1 MNKTE
6 AIAWWLQ
13 RPLREKL
20 MLAGGAIAALLAL
33 GDTLITAPL
42 EKKLKRTLGDVSA
55 LQAKAHSQRPDAGQL
70 AEATML
76 RTQEALWRDRL
87 QLAQAGSDQLN
98 RRIADATRL
107 PETLRA
113 IVATVGSARVLELD
127 LGGDVETPNTP
138 ANTGTSAAKTL
149 YRLPITLK
157 VSGNWNELQQLLQQ
171 IERHADAL
179 QWNGLALDNSDWPAI
194 QLTLKAHVWS
204 HAPRWGASS

>member
-6 AIAWWLQ
+6 AIAWWQQ

-20 MLAGGAIAALLAL
+20 MLAGGACAALLAL
-33 GDTLITAPL
+33 ADTLITAPL
-42 EKKLKRTLGDVSA
+42 EKKLKRTLGDVA
-55 LQAKAHSQRPDAGQL
+55 AIQAKISSQRPDTGQV

-87 QLAQAGSDQLN
+87 QLAQAGGEQLD
-98 RRIADATRL
+98 RRIADTTRL

-113 IVATVGSARVLELD
+113 IVGTVGSARVLELD
-127 LGGDVETPNTP
+127 LGGDVETPGGP
-138 ANTGTSAAKTL
+138 ATGGTKKL

-157 VSGNWNELQQLLQQ
+157 VNGNWSELQQLLQQ
-171 IERHADAL
+171 IERHADTL
-179 QWNGLALDNSDWPAI
+179 QWSTLALDNSEWPAI

>member
-20 MLAGGAIAALLAL
+20 MLAGGACAALLAL
-33 GDTLITAPL
+33 GDTLVTAPL
-42 EKKLKRTLGDVSA
+42 EKKLKRALGEVSS
-55 LQAKAHSQRPDAGQL
+55 LQTKAASLRPDAGQL

-76 RTQEALWRDRL
+76 RTQEALWRERL
-87 QLAQAGSDQLN
+87 QLAQAGNEQLN

-138 ANTGTSAAKTL
+138 ISANSSTAKTL

-204 HAPRWGASS
+204 HAARWGASS

>member
-6 AIAWWLQ
+6 ALAWWQQ
-13 RPLREKL
+13 RPLREKV
-20 MLAGGAIAALLAL
+20 MLAGGACAALLAL
-33 GDTLITAPL
+33 GDTLVTAPL
-42 EKKLKRTLGDVSA
+42 EKKLKRAAGEVSS
-55 LQAKAHSQRPDAGQL
+55 LQTRLQSQRPDAGQV
-70 AEATML
+70 AEAAML

-87 QLAQAGSDQLN
+87 QLAQASAEQLD

-113 IVATVGSARVLELD
+113 IVGTVGSARVLELD
-127 LGGDVETPNTP
+127 LGGDVETQAGPNLNNP
-138 ANTGTSAAKTL
+138 LAKKL

-157 VSGNWNELQQLLQQ
+157 VSGNWSELQQLLQQ
-171 IERHADAL
+171 IERHADTL
-179 QWNGLALDNSDWPAI
+179 QWSALALDNTEWPAI